1 MKELTRGMILYH
13 GSYCVVEKPD
23 LDRYAKFKDFGQGFY
38 LTSSKRQA
46 KSFAKLT
53 TIKAKQDGIV
63 SMDALYGYISCFR
76 VNDVSDI
83 SCYYFPTADV
93 DWLHC
98 IVAHRRKRR
107 FFEIRKQLANYDVI
121 AGKIA
126 NDDTNTTINAYMSHV
141 FGRMGTPAADKV
153 CIGLLIPER
162 LQDQFCFRSAKALSK
177 LSFLNSESVALG

>member
-1 MKELTRGMILYH
+1 MKELTQGMILYH
-13 GSYCVVEKPD
+13 GSYCVVEEPD
-23 LDRYAKFKDFGQGFY
+23 LSRCAKYKDFGQGFY

-46 KSFAKLT
+46 KSFAKIAT
-53 TIKAKQDGIV
+53 TKAKNDGIV
-63 SMDALYGYISCFR
+63 PQDSLCGYISCFR
-76 VNDVSDI
+76 VNDISDI

-98 IVAHRRKRR
+98 IVAHRRKRV
-107 FFEIRKQLANYDVI
+107 FVDIRKQVEYYYVI

-162 LQDQFCFRSAKALSK
+162 LQDQFCFRSQNALSK
-177 LSFLNSESVALG
+177 LSFLHSESVALG